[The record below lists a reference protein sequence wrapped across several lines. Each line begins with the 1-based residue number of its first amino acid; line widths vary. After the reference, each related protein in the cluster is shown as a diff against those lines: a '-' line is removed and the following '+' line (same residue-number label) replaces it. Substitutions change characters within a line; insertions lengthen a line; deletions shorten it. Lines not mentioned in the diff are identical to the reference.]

1 MNASPADV
9 GPSSYRPAPLFTLG
23 SALGWLGHQCAQ
35 SCSTS
40 IANFNADIWF
50 TRLSQRPL
58 WPTPQGTVVVVDE
71 PVGSADDAE
80 VAALVSA
87 VDACTRADGIR
98 VRRRHVVDVPAT
110 ACPGALVDVPRDT
123 SADPNSPPASLAT
136 PGADASTWMR
146 IDRDGSSHWE
156 WAAIGQSAP
165 LTRIRPRARRP

>member
-9 GPSSYRPAPLFTLG
+9 GPFSDRPAPLFTLG
-23 SALGWLGHQCAQ
+23 SALGWLGHQCAH

-50 TRLSQRPL
+50 TRMSQRPL
-58 WPTPQGTVVVVDE
+58 WPTPKGTVVVVDE

-80 VAALVSA
+80 VAALVAA

-98 VRRRHVVDVPAT
+98 VRRRHVVDVSATGCPA
-110 ACPGALVDVPRDT
+110 ALLDVPPDARAEPD
-123 SADPNSPPASLAT
+123 SPPASPPT

-146 IDRDGSSHWE
+146 IDRDGSSHWG
-156 WAAIGQSAP
+156 WAATGQTAP